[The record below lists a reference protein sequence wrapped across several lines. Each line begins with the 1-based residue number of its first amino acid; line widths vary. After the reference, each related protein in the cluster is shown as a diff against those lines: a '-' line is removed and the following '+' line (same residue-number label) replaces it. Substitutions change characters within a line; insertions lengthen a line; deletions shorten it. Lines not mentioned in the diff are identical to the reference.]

1 MSFSKFAGNTLLAI
15 TTVVAFASKAHAV
28 KFTNQFVE
36 FELPV
41 KWQCSLEGA
50 EWVCQSTDET
60 RKRDAIIVLAAKLK
74 GDQDSLDKYQ
84 EYLGKPRVFN
94 APSGKS
100 VTSDPKYASVKQFNG
115 HPWVDSLHLESEIP
129 GFYTRYLATVK
140 EDIGVLVTYSINKTK
155 YTDYQAQFED
165 LVKSIKVFRSK
176 TINANSLAGPNSNL
190 FNTQSLP
197 GQVAALSEGLKAPD
211 AQTGDSK
218 PASGGGDDNMML
230 YGLAALAV
238 VGFIIYKKKK
248 AAGGGS

>member
-1 MSFSKFAGNTLLAI
+1 MSFSKYAANTLMAVA
-15 TTVVAFASKAHAV
+15 TVIAFAPKAHAV

-50 EWVCQSTDET
+50 EWVCQSTDDT

-100 VTSDPKYASVKQFNG
+100 VTSDPKYSQIKQFNG

-155 YTDYQAQFED
+155 FTDYQSQFED

-176 TINANSLAGPNSNL
+176 TINANALAGPNANL
-190 FNTQSLP
+190 FQTQTLP
-197 GQVAALSEGLKAPD
+197 GQVNAMGEAFKDPNAQQGD
-211 AQTGDSK
+211 AK
-218 PASGGGDDNMML
+218 PASTGGDDNMML
-230 YGLAALAV
+230 YGLGALAV
-238 VGFIIYKKKK
+238 VAFIIYKKKK
-248 AAGGGS
+248 AAGG